1 MMSVVSNRLNLI
13 LLLIIDKVRRRSR
26 EVLAV
31 LLHLF
36 VGHEEG
42 GMEGGV
48 DGPLRGKA
56 QLIDDG

>member
-1 MMSVVSNRLNLI
+1 MVSNSLDFI
-13 LLLIIDKVRRRSR
+13 LLLIIDKVRRRPR

-31 LLHLF
+31 LFRFL

-42 GMEGGV
+42 GVEGGV

-56 QLIDDG
+56 QLVNDG